1 MAEYGGRRRSSG
13 LKTKT
18 LRRMLKKKGLK
29 TTGKKVT
36 LMKRLHMRGGA
47 DSVTYRKID
56 GKWFAVDDKG
66 GKVDVDAVG
75 TDEMPAD
82 GVAYVEPS
90 GAAPSAE
97 AAEAE
102 PAEAA
107 EPADEGG
114 KRRRR
119 RRHRT
124 RKEGGKRRGRSS
136 RRGAKEML
144 GF

>member
-1 MAEYGGRRRSSG
+1 MPHG

-29 TTGKKVT
+29 TTGRKAT

-82 GVAYVEPS
+82 GVEYKEPS
-90 GAAPSAE
+90 PPPPAAGDGPTA
-97 AAEAE
+97 
-102 PAEAA
+102 
-107 EPADEGG
+107 G
-114 KRRRR
+114 RRRR
-119 RRHRT
+119 RSRR
-124 RKEGGKRRGRSS
+124 REEGGRRRGRKS
-136 RRGAKEML
+136 RRGEML
-144 GF
+144 GY